1 MTCHLNVLPSCV
13 EKYIIFSVP
22 SSLFHISTRSF
33 APVSYQLAPHPLSLP
48 SQNGHGATLAPW
60 VLCLCSRILT
70 PHKCVALLAPRSF
83 ASDLWAV
90 WEGGREREMWRVTDC
105 LSFFPRSLCLE
116 AITLFSSPRLLLAH
130 WGLWRVEQFDSISS
144 HKSIRS
150 TTTSFKEEVMEG
162 DFHFDSRV
170 NLDVYEHSHFSWAY
184 RESIV
189 YLVRGFHIN
198 IASFLKRS

>member
-1 MTCHLNVLPSCV
+1 MDT
-13 EKYIIFSVP
+13 E
-22 SSLFHISTRSF
+22 
-33 APVSYQLAPHPLSLP
+33 PHSLP
-48 SQNGHGATLAPW
+48 GCCVYAVVSWPLTSVLLCWPPAP
-60 VLCLCSRILT
+60 
-70 PHKCVALLAPRSF
+70 LLVICGQFER
-83 ASDLWAV
+83 
-90 WEGGREREMWRVTDC
+90 EGEREMWRVTDC

-198 IASFLKRS
+198 IASFLKRSQQQH